1 MVEQLSLFP
10 QEASTSSRAEH
21 PAKTCRTPGS
31 GVECRR
37 EAERAPA
44 SRSSSSASS
53 ANFAPDTSFGRTW
66 LEFSPTSPSRS
77 SSSRLQTAGM
87 VLPTGRSTPS
97 TSGARILTCRMEEW
111 CGWSVPSR
119 RDVGVCGLSDVLERT
134 SGEHLKYFLSR
145 KACAGIVRRAA
156 SRGKELPRLLVD
168 ALAYQMAW
176 WNRRNTMGAK
186 SQAPSLSQ
194 TQAGVRECPT
204 RQTSTLS

>member
-10 QEASTSSRAEH
+10 PEDSTSSLEEPHAR
-21 PAKTCRTPGS
+21 TCRTPGG

-37 EAERAPA
+37 EAERAQA

-53 ANFAPDTSFGRTW
+53 ASCAPDTSFGRTW
-66 LEFSPTSPSRS
+66 REYSPTNPSQS
-77 SSSRLQTAGM
+77 SSARLQTAGM

-97 TSGARILTCRMEEW
+97 TSDARILTCRMEEW

-119 RDVGVCGLSDVLERT
+119 RDDGVCGLSDVLEKT

-156 SRGKELPRLLVD
+156 SRGKELPKLLAD
-168 ALAYQMAW
+168 ALAYQIAW
-176 WNRRNTMGAK
+176 WDA
-186 SQAPSLSQ
+186 QAASTPTSREASSL
-194 TQAGVRECPT
+194 
-204 RQTSTLS
+204 

>member
-1 MVEQLSLFP
+1 MESQLYLFP
-10 QEASTSSRAEH
+10 PADSTSSPAER
-21 PAKTCRTPGS
+21 PARTSRTPES
-31 GVECRR
+31 GGECRR

-44 SRSSSSASS
+44 SHSSSCGSSVRSALG
-53 ANFAPDTSFGRTW
+53 TSYGRTW
-66 LEFSPTSPSRS
+66 LEFSPTRASRS
-77 SSSRLQTAGM
+77 SSPHLLTAGM

-97 TSGARILTCRMEEW
+97 SSGARILTCRMEEW

-119 RDVGVCGLSDVLERT
+119 RDDGVCGLSDVLEAT
-134 SGEHLKYFLSR
+134 SERHLKYFLSR

-156 SRGKELPRLLVD
+156 SRGKELPRLLAD